1 MNELDFSFG
10 DSPWEQLLSYRQ
22 PGESVSAAHLLAL
35 LEEEEEQAV
44 EDAFQ
49 DLESMEIGLDVSDLP
64 RVKAAGEATARL
76 LREMELSKD
85 GITPDQWEPDDPLRM
100 YLEELAATPVYG
112 EEGLLAVQA
121 AQGDE
126 QAKQNLACMG
136 LSRVLEIA
144 REFTG
149 FGVLLLDLIQEG
161 SLGLWQAVNRCDGS
175 NYKNIR
181 DFWIRFYMAKAVTLQ
196 ARANGVGQKARRGL
210 EDYKQVDE
218 RLLGELGR
226 NPTLEEIAEQLHME
240 LEEAES
246 LRKMLDDAEEL
257 ADKAKTAIKA
267 ALADESNPYHE
278 VTTFF
283 MCFHR
288 DDVGEE
294 IAHDLFPGIELGKLT
309 FPAMVD
315 LLQLKRFGSLTDGEG
330 ENAQQAFILDL
341 SFNPKI
347 TDELMV
353 IYFDVNKEIFCITH
367 ES

>member
-10 DSPWEQLLSYRQ
+10 DSPWEQLLSSRQ

-126 QAKQNLACMG
+126 QAKQNLACLG

-175 NYKNIR
+175 NYESAR

-246 LRKMLDDAEEL
+246 LRKMLDDARLLAQVKTPEEPEEEEQTQQQ
-257 ADKAKTAIKA
+257 AVEDTAQFQSRARILDMLSGLDQKEA
-267 ALADESNPYHE
+267 
-278 VTTFF
+278 
-283 MCFHR
+283 
-288 DDVGEE
+288 
-294 IAHDLFPGIELGKLT
+294 ELLT
-309 FPAMVD
+309 
-315 LLQLKRFGSLTDGEG
+315 LRFGLEG
-330 ENAQQAFILDL
+330 KPPVTPEEAGKRLGISPQAVLQMEAAVLAKLRNGQKNGAL
-341 SFNPKI
+341 SQ
-347 TDELMV
+347 
-353 IYFDVNKEIFCITH
+353 
-367 ES
+367 

>member
-10 DSPWEQLLSYRQ
+10 DSPWEQLLSSRQ

-112 EEGLLAVQA
+112 EEGLLVAQA

-246 LRKMLDDAEEL
+246 IRKMLDDARLLAQVKTPEEPEEEDQTQQQ
-257 ADKAKTAIKA
+257 AVEDTAQFQSWARILDMLSGLDQKEAELLTLRFGLEGKPPVTPEEAGKRLGISPQAVLQMEAA
-267 ALADESNPYHE
+267 ALA
-278 VTTFF
+278 
-283 MCFHR
+283 
-288 DDVGEE
+288 
-294 IAHDLFPGIELGKLT
+294 KLRNGQKNGT
-309 FPAMVD
+309 
-315 LLQLKRFGSLTDGEG
+315 
-330 ENAQQAFILDL
+330 L
-341 SFNPKI
+341 SQ
-347 TDELMV
+347 
-353 IYFDVNKEIFCITH
+353 
-367 ES
+367 

>member
-10 DSPWEQLLSYRQ
+10 DSPWEQLLSSRQ

-126 QAKQNLACMG
+126 QAKQNLACLG

-161 SLGLWQAVNRCDGS
+161 SLGLWQAVNRCDGN
-175 NYKNIR
+175 NYESAR

-246 LRKMLDDAEEL
+246 LRKMLDDARLLAQVKTPEEPEEEEQIQQQ
-257 ADKAKTAIKA
+257 AVEDTAQFQSRARILDMLSGLDEKEAELLTLRFGLEGKPPVTPEEAGKRLGISPQAVLQMEAA
-267 ALADESNPYHE
+267 ALA
-278 VTTFF
+278 
-283 MCFHR
+283 
-288 DDVGEE
+288 
-294 IAHDLFPGIELGKLT
+294 KLRNGQKNGT
-309 FPAMVD
+309 
-315 LLQLKRFGSLTDGEG
+315 
-330 ENAQQAFILDL
+330 L
-341 SFNPKI
+341 SQ
-347 TDELMV
+347 
-353 IYFDVNKEIFCITH
+353 
-367 ES
+367 

>member
-10 DSPWEQLLSYRQ
+10 DSPWEHLLASRQ
-22 PGESVSAAHLLAL
+22 SGESVSAAHLLAL

-100 YLEELAATPVYG
+100 YLEELAAMPVYG
-112 EEGLLAVQA
+112 EEGLLVAQA

-246 LRKMLDDAEEL
+246 IRKMLDDARLLAQVKTPEEPEEEDQTQQQ
-257 ADKAKTAIKA
+257 AVEDTAQFQSRARILDMLSGLDQKEAELLTLRFGLEGKPPVTPEEAGKRLGISPQAVLQMETA
-267 ALADESNPYHE
+267 ALA
-278 VTTFF
+278 
-283 MCFHR
+283 
-288 DDVGEE
+288 
-294 IAHDLFPGIELGKLT
+294 KLRNGQKNG
-309 FPAMVD
+309 A
-315 LLQLKRFGSLTDGEG
+315 
-330 ENAQQAFILDL
+330 L
-341 SFNPKI
+341 SQ
-347 TDELMV
+347 
-353 IYFDVNKEIFCITH
+353 
-367 ES
+367 

>member
-10 DSPWEQLLSYRQ
+10 DSPWEQLLSSRQ

-85 GITPDQWEPDDPLRM
+85 GITPDQWEPDDLLRM

-126 QAKQNLACMG
+126 QAKQNLACLG

-144 REFTG
+144 RKFTG

-246 LRKMLDDAEEL
+246 IRKMLDDARLLAQVKTPEEPEEEDQTQQQ
-257 ADKAKTAIKA
+257 AVEDTAQFQSRARILDMLSGLDQKEAELLTLRFGLEGKPPVTPEEAGKRLGISPQAVLQMEAA
-267 ALADESNPYHE
+267 ALA
-278 VTTFF
+278 
-283 MCFHR
+283 
-288 DDVGEE
+288 
-294 IAHDLFPGIELGKLT
+294 KLRNGQKNGT
-309 FPAMVD
+309 
-315 LLQLKRFGSLTDGEG
+315 
-330 ENAQQAFILDL
+330 L
-341 SFNPKI
+341 SQ
-347 TDELMV
+347 
-353 IYFDVNKEIFCITH
+353 
-367 ES
+367 